1 MKKKQVFLENW
12 DKEEELRQKD
22 MEEWKRASEKVLFF
36 LEERFV
42 SANTNAVWR
51 TVCRRVYLVSVS
63 KET

>member
-36 LEERFV
+36 LEV
-42 SANTNAVWR
+42 A
-51 TVCRRVYLVSVS
+51 S
-63 KET
+63 KAT